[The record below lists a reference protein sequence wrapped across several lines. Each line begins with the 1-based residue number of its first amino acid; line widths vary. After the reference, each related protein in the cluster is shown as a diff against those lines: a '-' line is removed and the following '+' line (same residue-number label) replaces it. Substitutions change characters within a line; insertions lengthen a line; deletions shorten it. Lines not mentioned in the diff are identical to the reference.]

1 LWQGEVGFRS
11 FRHSF
16 CAAGAVPTDRGLN
29 YAIPVV
35 VLLLRLWAETP
46 IDREGRAG
54 SENREGERVPPS
66 ADLWSGS
73 LRSHAVG
80 LLESEM
86 SPILPDGWTKSIVI
100 GPQRVTA
107 WRVCGR
113 VMVWDVSS
121 LRR

>member
-16 CAAGAVPTDRGLN
+16 CAAGAVPTGCGLN

-54 SENREGERVPPS
+54 SENREGERV
-66 ADLWSGS
+66 A
-73 LRSHAVG
+73 R
-80 LLESEM
+80 
-86 SPILPDGWTKSIVI
+86 IVE
-100 GPQRVTA
+100 RVFCVRMR
-107 WRVCGR
+107 RVCL
-113 VMVWDVSS
+113 S
-121 LRR
+121 RR